1 MRLVEGRC
9 DFQPG
14 NKTWLGSRMAT
25 ARYFSKNK
33 WLVSGFIVVSF
44 VTVAGGSQAY
54 LTLLCR
60 DAVPALGDQRQHF

>member
-1 MRLVEGRC
+1 MG
-9 DFQPG
+9 
-14 NKTWLGSRMAT
+14 T

-54 LTLLCR
+54 LTLLRR